1 MMEAGEFAAVVLA
14 VSAAIA
20 VVGLLF
26 TFASIIR
33 AMTVFRKSV
42 DEITRQTLPLIS
54 DTHTAVKRADA
65 DLRKVDGILD
75 TADSISSTVD
85 TASRL
90 AYTAFASPLLKL
102 LALGSGA
109 ARAAGRLR
117 TRRERLPAR
126 RAPRELGR

>member
-1 MMEAGEFAAVVLA
+1 MEAGELAAVVIS

-33 AMTVFRKSV
+33 AMSVFRKSV
-42 DEITRQTLPLIS
+42 EDITRHTLPLIS
-54 DTHTAVKRADA
+54 DTHTAVNQANA

-90 AYTAFASPLLKL
+90 AYTAFASPLVKV
-102 LALGSGA
+102 LALGSGT
-109 ARAAGRLR
+109 ARAVGRLR
-117 TRRERLPAR
+117 SRKNRLPAR